1 MHNIIP
7 RHVVEL
13 LKNTSRYSEN
23 HREAGIL
30 FASIVNFHELYDES
44 YEGGKECLRVL
55 NELVGDFDELLSK
68 PQVRMRDNDDV
79 VNEICGRQLDKAN
92 ILSSTS
98 LPSLVSADRL
108 PGKRAQ
114 LSAKR
119 AAKLGITFRS
129 HTLAES
135 LSFSFSPNFILLPES
150 R

>member
-68 PQVRMRDNDDV
+68 PQVRTLSTAMGSAIDSLTMARFLFFFLCV
-79 VNEICGRQLDKAN
+79 CVWVLFFGAGESREKVY
-92 ILSSTS
+92 LSSI
-98 LPSLVSADRL
+98 A
-108 PGKRAQ
+108 
-114 LSAKR
+114 
-119 AAKLGITFRS
+119 F
-129 HTLAES
+129 
-135 LSFSFSPNFILLPES
+135 
-150 R
+150 